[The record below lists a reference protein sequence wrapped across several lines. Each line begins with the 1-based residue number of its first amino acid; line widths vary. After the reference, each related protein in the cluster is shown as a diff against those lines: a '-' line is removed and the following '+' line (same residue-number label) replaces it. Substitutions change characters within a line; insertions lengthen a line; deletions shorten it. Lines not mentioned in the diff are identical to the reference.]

1 MATDFPTDIDTL
13 TNPSGGDNLDS
24 PDHAAQHANANDAIE
39 AIETKLGTGASDQT
53 PASAKLLRG
62 TGAGTSAWDKDAP
75 TGAIVGTTDS
85 QTLTNKVLT
94 SPTINTGTI
103 VNPTITADT
112 ISEYTAANGVAIDG
126 LNIKDGKLNT
136 NNSVVTANITDDAV
150 TDAKLDYPRFW
161 QEIARTTLGV
171 AGDTISVTGIPARKY
186 LKIITYTLATGGTLI
201 HGLRFNNDSAA
212 NYSER
217 YSSSGA
223 ADTTA
228 VSQTS
233 LLFRAATIPTG
244 GNGIASVELINVATI
259 EKNGWWSSGG
269 TITSTGAATAP
280 ARVEGAIKWANT
292 ADQISRVDLIN
303 LTGTGDFAIG
313 SEVIVLGHD

>member
-1 MATDFPTDIDTL
+1 MPTNFPGSADNF
-13 TNPSGGDNLDS
+13 TNPSGTDNLDS
-24 PDHAAQHANANDAIE
+24 PDHASQHASLNDSVE

-103 VNPTITADT
+103 VNPTITTDT

-150 TDAKLDYPRFW
+150 TDAKMDYPRWW
-161 QEIARTTLGV
+161 QEIARTTLSG
-171 AGDTISVTGIPARKY
+171 AGDTITVSSIPARNY
-186 LKIITYTLATGGTLI
+186 LMIIFFGMATGGTLDTQI
-201 HGLRFNNDSAA
+201 RFNNDSGNNYISYAA
-212 NYSER
+212 VAMAA
-217 YSSSGA
+217 GA
-223 ADTTA
+223 
-228 VSQTS
+228 
-233 LLFRAATIPTG
+233 
-244 GNGIASVELINVATI
+244 
-259 EKNGWWSSGG
+259 
-269 TITSTGAATAP
+269 STGAIAAFNGESGATDSGGSNYVVFEVSNRSAYEKLVMAKHVSQDAAGAATVP
-280 ARVEGAIKWANT
+280 AVYEQLGKWCNT
-292 ADQISRVDLIN
+292 ADQINRIDWIN
-303 LTGTGDFAIG
+303 AGTGDFAIG
-313 SEVIVLGHD
+313 SEVVVLGHD